1 MDLGLVPMVEVVK
14 TALMITAFVS
24 VMMLLIEYLNV
35 RTAGAWQT
43 RLAHRRWG
51 QCLLAALLGATPGC
65 LGAFA
70 VVTMYSHGALT
81 LGAVIAAMIATSGDE
96 AFVMFALI
104 PGQAAAITGILFVA
118 GVAAGILVDTIAGN
132 RLTASPANCLELHPT
147 KSCESSFRDRIL
159 NQWAE
164 CSPTRGTLAIAIL
177 LFAAAIL
184 TGQLGPPDWNWIR
197 WSLGAVSVAAL
208 WVVSTVSDHFL
219 EEHLWRHVIRRHLPR
234 IFLWTLGALVVT
246 HVVTDVLRVEGM
258 IQEGRWALLLAACL
272 VGLIPESGPHLVFVT
287 MYAQGVLPLS
297 ILLANSIVQDGHG
310 MLPLLAHS
318 RREFLLVKA
327 INFCAGLAFGSAAL
341 AIGV

>member
-1 MDLGLVPMVEVVK
+1 MVEVVK

-24 VMMLLIEYLNV
+24 VMMLLVEYLNV
-35 RTAGAWQT
+35 STAGAWQT
-43 RLAHRRWG
+43 RLTQRRWG
-51 QCLLAALLGATPGC
+51 QYLLAALLGATPGC

-96 AFVMFALI
+96 AFVMFALF
-104 PGQAAAITGILFVA
+104 PGQAAAVTGILFVI
-118 GVAAGILVDTIAGN
+118 GFAAGILVDTVAGN
-132 RLTASPANCLELHPT
+132 RLTASPANCLELHP
-147 KSCESSFRDRIL
+147 SFESYGRGRIL
-159 NQWAE
+159 HQWVE
-164 CSPTRGTLAIAIL
+164 CTPTRGTLAIAIL

-219 EEHLWRHVIRRHLPR
+219 EEHLWRHVVRRHVPR
-234 IFLWTLGALVVT
+234 IFLWTLGALIVT
-246 HVVTDVLRVEGM
+246 HVITDLLRVQGM
-258 IQEGRWALLLAACL
+258 IHEGRWALLLVACL
-272 VGLIPESGPHLVFVT
+272 VGLIPASGPHLVFVA
-287 MYAQGVLPLS
+287 MYAQGVVPFS
-297 ILLANSIVQDGHG
+297 ILLASSIVQDGHG